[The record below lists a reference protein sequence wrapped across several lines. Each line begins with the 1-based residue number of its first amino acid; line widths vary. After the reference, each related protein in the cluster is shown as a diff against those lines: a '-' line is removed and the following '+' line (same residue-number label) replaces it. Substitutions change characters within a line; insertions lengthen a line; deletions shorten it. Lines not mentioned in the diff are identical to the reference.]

1 MAAAASD
8 GGGGGRA
15 RGASVSAAVG
25 AAARSASGGG
35 GGGASS
41 THHRASL
48 QCTRARVTWNH
59 MCVSRAAP
67 AAGKGAH
74 TRGGA
79 RALCTRARCRAES
92 RLRAHADGARES
104 VICLWRRGRWRVK
117 LTTRV
122 RVRGSYVGRRRSAAA
137 MHMRACCWSAVS
149 LVVVFCRLS
158 RRSRRRRRRLIA
170 DDRRRVAG
178 TTAVTSFISPI
189 SMGRCWAA
197 LDRGPCFFARARE
210 YAALGLAH
218 PHTPP
223 GSLGRGAIAVTQKKP
238 PFPPGKL
245 PRLLRIRPRHAPKH
259 YGRHGRSFIL
269 FSASRAAA
277 RSRCAPIPSAKS
289 ENSTMMVN

>member
-1 MAAAASD
+1 
-8 GGGGGRA
+8 
-15 RGASVSAAVG
+15 
-25 AAARSASGGG
+25 
-35 GGGASS
+35 
-41 THHRASL
+41 
-48 QCTRARVTWNH
+48 

-67 AAGKGAH
+67 AAGRGAH

-79 RALCTRARCRAES
+79 RALCTRARCCAES
-92 RLRAHADGARES
+92 WLRARADGARES
-104 VICLWRRGRWRVK
+104 VGCLWRRGRWRVK

-158 RRSRRRRRRLIA
+158 RRSRRRRLIA
-170 DDRRRVAG
+170 DDRRRVAA
-178 TTAVTSFISPI
+178 TTAVTSFIAPI

-197 LDRGPCFFARARE
+197 LDRGPCFFVRARE

-223 GSLGRGAIAVTQKKP
+223 GSLGRGAIAVKQKKSL
-238 PFPPGKL
+238 FPPGKL

-259 YGRHGRSFIL
+259 HWRRGGSFIL
-269 FSASRAAA
+269 LPALRAAA